1 MEVTLPGANSRRIIP
16 TAMQWVSEVQET
28 PKSLSSPR
36 KFGLGTSTAVVPS
49 KWIRT
54 PLSDDM
60 PADMHQVEDTHD
72 TDQRVFPEKVG
83 LGLGMIVP
91 VFTTAS
97 AGAAAERNPITM
109 ANARRR
115 AVRGDRK
122 FFIVSTYCNLV
133 PDR

>member
-1 MEVTLPGANSRRIIP
+1 
-16 TAMQWVSEVQET
+16 MQWVSEAQET
-28 PKSLSSPR
+28 PKSLSSP
-36 KFGLGTSTAVVPS
+36 FELGLVTSTAVVPS

-54 PLSDDM
+54 PPSDDM
-60 PADMHQVEDTHD
+60 PADIHQVEETHD
-72 TDQRVFPEKVG
+72 TDQRVFSAKVG

>member
-1 MEVTLPGANSRRIIP
+1 
-16 TAMQWVSEVQET
+16 
-28 PKSLSSPR
+28 
-36 KFGLGTSTAVVPS
+36 
-49 KWIRT
+49 
-54 PLSDDM
+54 M
-60 PADMHQVEDTHD
+60 PADMHQVEETHD

-97 AGAAAERNPITM
+97 AGAATERIPNAM